1 MPCAGILRWWNH
13 PDSKRVCENL
23 KENRQPVDFAKAY
36 LSGLSRQAHAIYG
49 TVENGL
55 SMVFITLG
63 EPQAHGDT
71 AKAVPFVQRRFFIR
85 FFVVA
90 PRQQLLQ
97 NGAVGKKRR
106 QAGMPCPSFD
116 SLLPKASCDVQ
127 VGELKKSKQALRD

>member
-36 LSGLSRQAHAIYG
+36 LSGLSRQAQVIYG
-49 TVENGL
+49 
-55 SMVFITLG
+55 
-63 EPQAHGDT
+63 T

-90 PRQQLLQ
+90 PR
-97 NGAVGKKRR
+97 
-106 QAGMPCPSFD
+106 
-116 SLLPKASCDVQ
+116 
-127 VGELKKSKQALRD
+127 